1 MKITI
6 AAIALV
12 AATALGGIAHAQT
25 TPAQPGTALPGGTS
39 NPRQNLPTTTPNA
52 TAGEAAAKAQL
63 ESKGYSGVKQ
73 LTRDTTGNW
82 TGKAMRN
89 NVEIAVTL
97 DPAGNV
103 IER

>member
-12 AATALGGIAHAQT
+12 AATGLGGIAYAQT
-25 TPAQPGTALPGGTS
+25 TPTQPGTALPGGTS
-39 NPRQNLPTTTPNA
+39 NPRQGLPTTTPNA

-63 ESKGYSGVKQ
+63 ESKGYSGVKL
-73 LTRDTTGNW
+73 LTRDTAGNW
-82 TGKAMRN
+82 SGKAMRN

-97 DPAGNV
+97 DAAGNV
-103 IER
+103 VER